1 MHPEDRVLVGV
12 IKRKK
17 DFKIALEQKWYRVP
31 QSQTPKGIYMEYLA
45 LFFGGQAFGDLNGG
59 IHYYARR
66 TGHELATRLELL
78 PDEPKHKNA
87 HERYYKIQFRELQ
100 AKVPPILNTHKR
112 RFAFIYTTWD
122 RFISAKEIDDLY
134 SQADHLVDR
143 VFYVLKDAGYR
154 PQRTW
159 ELAATQEY
167 PAQPPTVRV
176 LCEKGE
182 VIASVYGEEGIP
194 IEDNFEDTVQ
204 KIKQEIEKQGGPIM
218 LSTPLD

>member
-31 QSQTPKGIYMEYLA
+31 QLQAPKGIYMEYLA

-78 PDEPKHKNA
+78 PDEPNHKNA

-122 RFISAKEIDDLY
+122 RFTSAKEIDDLY
-134 SQADHLVDR
+134 SRADHLVDR

-167 PAQPPTVRV
+167 PAQTPTVRV
-176 LCEKGE
+176 LCENGE
-182 VIASVYGEEGIP
+182 VVASVYGEEGIS
-194 IEDNFEDTVQ
+194 IEDSLENTVQ

>member
-12 IKRKK
+12 MKRKK
-17 DFKIALEQKWYRVP
+17 DFQIALEQKWYRIP
-31 QSQTPKGIYMEYLA
+31 QSQASRGIYMEYIA
-45 LFFGGQAFGDLNGG
+45 LFFGGRAFGDLNGG

-66 TGHELATRLELL
+66 TGHELATRVQLL
-78 PDEPKHKNA
+78 PDEPDHKHA
-87 HERYYKIQFRELQ
+87 HDPYYKIQFRELQ
-100 AKVPPILNTHKR
+100 AKVPPILNSRKR

-122 RFISAKEIDDLY
+122 RFISATDIDDLY

-143 VFYVLKDAGYR
+143 VFNALKDAGYR

-159 ELAATQEY
+159 ELAAVNEY
-167 PAQPPTVRV
+167 PAQTPTVRV

-182 VIASVYGEEGIP
+182 VIASVYGDEGIP
-194 IEDNFEDTVQ
+194 IEGSLDHTVQ

-218 LSTPLD
+218 ISTPLD